1 MTSASTE
8 TTLVSGLFRGCGRDS
23 APWASMVCPGRPCT
37 LSACGQRLVARGA
50 RAPGEE
56 PRPEALG
63 RAGSA
68 PGGLVPKGTPR
79 CGCGAGPAR
88 RLQTP
93 SQHRRLECRRTPG
106 RVTRT
111 RRARGWWGSP
121 PFRASWIRCGGKRP
135 WAQDRPNPKHAGD
148 GLRPPALAKARG
160 PEEAGSQKPHGA
172 QSGPGSAPHGP
183 LPGQATSLPQ
193 FPHVRQGDD
202 TYFPVSV
209 GADPLP
215 LPEALH
221 THFTAGAKNGG
232 VQAHSR
238 GSSSRK
244 LSWSLLDCVLV
255 SARRPATVVL
265 RDRRGAGTPRK
276 KLRNKNAE

>member
-1 MTSASTE
+1 MVGIPSLQGFLDSLWGEVAVGSGQTE
-8 TTLVSGLFRGCGRDS
+8 
-23 APWASMVCPGRPCT
+23 
-37 LSACGQRLVARGA
+37 
-50 RAPGEE
+50 
-56 PRPEALG
+56 PEA
-63 RAGSA
+63 R
-68 PGGLVPKGTPR
+68 
-79 CGCGAGPAR
+79 
-88 RLQTP
+88 
-93 SQHRRLECRRTPG
+93 
-106 RVTRT
+106 
-111 RRARGWWGSP
+111 
-121 PFRASWIRCGGKRP
+121 
-135 WAQDRPNPKHAGD
+135 GD
-148 GLRPPALAKARG
+148 GLWPPALAKARG

-221 THFTAGAKNGG
+221 THFTAGAKNAG

-276 KLRNKNAE
+276 KLRNKNAK